1 MKHKLSLLKSLPVVA
16 GLLAFALSPAFAQTP
31 AMGKIHGHVTNPTG
45 QPQGAGTVSL
55 TTDGGVTLKFTFNVD
70 ANGDYS
76 GQAPPGTYDVVY
88 RAPDTPAGKIVDT
101 IKNIKIAVETDLLCN
116 LDMSRPEYIAKL
128 PPDQQKAL
136 AELKAKNA
144 EAVQANQV
152 ISHANV
158 DLKQVAQDKK
168 DVEGAS
174 AAAQQ
179 QLGASATKSDI
190 LAKANEIKAA
200 KFADIDTLMTN
211 DLKIM
216 PNEALL
222 WTNLAY
228 AQAGEQKWDDAITS
242 YQKAITLEKAVTKPR
257 LDVVA
262 VAEAGLGEAY
272 ARNGKIPEANAA
284 YDASA
289 KDDPTRAGMQLR
301 NEAVI
306 FFQMHNSDAQ
316 VAAADEAIKVN
327 PNDPILYYIKGQ
339 GLVGN
344 ATIDPKTNR
353 IVLPPDCQTAYQKYL
368 ELAPTGQFA
377 DEVAGILQQ
386 AGQKITSSYHA
397 PKSH

>member
-16 GLLAFALSPAFAQTP
+16 GLLAFALSPALMQAQ
-31 AMGKIHGHVTNPTG
+31 AMGKIRGHVTNPTG

-70 ANGDYS
+70 TNGDYS
-76 GQAPPGTYDVVY
+76 GEAPPGTYDVVY
-88 RAPDTPAGKIVDT
+88 RAPDTPAGKIVDN
-101 IKNIKIAVETDLLCN
+101 IKNIKIAVETPVVCD
-116 LDMSRPEYIAKL
+116 LDMSRPEYISKL

-136 AELKAKNA
+136 AELKQKNA
-144 EAVQANQV
+144 EAIAANQT
-152 ISHANV
+152 ISHANA
-158 DLKQVAQDKK
+158 DLKQVSQDKK

-179 QLGASATKSDI
+179 QLGVSATKSDI

-222 WTNLAY
+222 WTNLAF
-228 AQAGEQKWDDAITS
+228 AQAGEQKYDDAITS
-242 YQKAITLEKAVTKPR
+242 YQKAITLEKAVSKPR

-272 ARNGKIPEANAA
+272 ARNGKIPEATAA

-316 VAAADEAIKVN
+316 VAAADEAIKVS

-353 IVLPPDCQTAYQKYL
+353 IVLPPDCQAAYQKYL

-397 PKSH
+397 PKK

>member
-88 RAPDTPAGKIVDT
+88 RAPDTPPGKIVDT
-101 IKNIKIAVETDLLCN
+101 IKNIKVAVETDVLCN

-128 PPDQQKAL
+128 PPEQQKAL

-144 EAVQANQV
+144 EAIAANQA
-152 ISHANV
+152 ISHANA
-158 DLKQVAQDKK
+158 DLKQVTQDKK
-168 DVEGAS
+168 DVEGAT

-179 QLGASATKSDI
+179 QLGASAAKSDI
-190 LAKANEIKAA
+190 QAKANEIKAA

-211 DLKIM
+211 DLKTM

-222 WTNLAY
+222 WTNLAF
-228 AQAGEQKWDDAITS
+228 AQAGEQKYDDASAS
-242 YQKAITLEKAVTKPR
+242 YEKAITLEKATSKPR
-257 LDVVA
+257 LDVLA

-289 KDDPTRAGMQLR
+289 KDDPTRAAMQLR

-353 IVLPPDCQTAYQKYL
+353 IVLPPDCQAAYQKYL

-397 PKSH
+397 PKK

>member
-88 RAPDTPAGKIVDT
+88 RAPDTPPGKIVDT
-101 IKNIKIAVETDLLCN
+101 IKNIKVAVETDVLCN

-128 PPDQQKAL
+128 PPEQQKAL

-144 EAVQANQV
+144 EAIAANQA
-152 ISHANV
+152 ISHANA
-158 DLKQVAQDKK
+158 DLKQVTQDKK
-168 DVEGAS
+168 DVEGAT

-179 QLGASATKSDI
+179 QLGASAAKSDI
-190 LAKANEIKAA
+190 QAKANEIKAA

-211 DLKIM
+211 DLKTM

-222 WTNLAY
+222 WTNLAF
-228 AQAGEQKWDDAITS
+228 AQAGEQKYDDASAS
-242 YQKAITLEKAVTKPR
+242 YEKAITLEKATSKPR
-257 LDVVA
+257 LDVLA

-289 KDDPTRAGMQLR
+289 KDDPTRAAMQLR

-353 IVLPPDCQTAYQKYL
+353 IVLPPDCQAAYQKYL

-386 AGQKITSSYHA
+386 AGQKITNSYHA
-397 PKSH
+397 PKK